1 MTLLEPLLAP
11 LAVPDVPAAEA
22 REACASDHFTG
33 LDATAADFWRLAMGD
48 LRSNTTRGLLAEFLV
63 QRAVGGDGVREEWA
77 EHDVTA
83 ADGTT
88 IEVKSAARL
97 QAWAQRRVAVPRFG
111 GLRSRTWTFGDGR
124 AGVATHHAQVYV
136 FCLHTETDPR
146 SYDALDL
153 GQWQFAALSRDVIKA
168 QGCASLAWPTVLR
181 LAGEPVHHRDL
192 AEAVAAC
199 RQA

>member
-1 MTLLEPLLAP
+1 MH
-11 LAVPDVPAAEA
+11 
-22 REACASDHFTG
+22 ASDHFTG
-33 LDATAADFWRLAMGD
+33 LDATVADFWRFALGD

-77 EHDVTA
+77 KHDVTA

-97 QAWAQRRVAVPRFG
+97 QAWPQRRAAVPRFG
-111 GLRSRTWTFGDGR
+111 GLRSRTWTDGV
-124 AGVATHHAQVYV
+124 GHTDVATHHAQVYV

-146 SYDALDL
+146 AYDALDL
-153 GQWQFAALSRDVIKA
+153 DQWQFAALSRAVVEA
-168 QGCASLAWPTVLR
+168 QGCASLAWPTGLR
-181 LAGEPVHHRDL
+181 LAGESAHHRDL

-199 RQA
+199 LQA